1 MNRLEIFFEDIQPL
15 ALRKII
21 LKSYIKHL
29 IINEDKNFGDINI
42 VLCSDN
48 YLLKMNQQYLEHN
61 HYTDIITFNYVEGR
75 TISGDL
81 FISFDRIKD
90 NAESYKTEI
99 KNELFRVIFHG
110 ILHLVGYND
119 KTKDEKKVMREKE
132 DYYLEKM
139 NFKEIKL

>member
-29 IINEDKNFGDINI
+29 IINENKNFGDINI

>member
-61 HYTDIITFNYVEGR
+61 HYTDIITFSYVEGI

-119 KTKDEKKVMREKE
+119 KTKDEKEVMREKE
-132 DYYLEKM
+132 DYYLERM
-139 NFKEIKL
+139 NFKEIIL

>member
-29 IINEDKNFGDINI
+29 IINENKNFGDINI

-90 NAESYKTEI
+90 NAKSYKTEI